1 MKRSC
6 WLAAACLGLVLLG
19 AATTAHAS
27 ARPHVT
33 VIGDSI
39 MTGVLWHAKPM
50 AILGQGIDLLMEV
63 GVCRRIEGVSC
74 PYEGAE
80 VPTLVD
86 LVPQLQPDIGKT
98 VIVEMGYNEPAGGFA
113 QKIDDAMHVLVQA
126 GVSRVLWV
134 NMREAE
140 GQYSAMNAEL
150 LAAATRYP
158 QLTVIDWNTYAA
170 GHPEWFQNDGLH
182 LLESGGGGL
191 ATLLHD
197 ALERLILTAA
207 PPQSLFPGPP
217 VVTSTDLPFA
227 RVGHRYSDQFV
238 ASRGMTPYRWQITSG
253 PLPPGLHL
261 LADGT
266 LSGVPR
272 RAGRHPLA
280 FRVSDALGQVATEH
294 ATLVIE
300 AKRRGSGT

>member
-1 MKRSC
+1 VKLCC
-6 WLAAACLGLVLLG
+6 WFAAACLGLVPLG
-19 AATTAHAS
+19 ADTTAHAS
-27 ARPHVT
+27 TRPHVT

-74 PYEGAE
+74 PFEGAE

-86 LVPQLQPDIGKT
+86 LVPQLQPDIGKI
-98 VIVEMGYNEPAGGFA
+98 VIVEMGYNEPAGDFA
-113 QKIDDAMHVLVQA
+113 QEIDDTMQVLFQV

-140 GQYSAMNAEL
+140 GQYPAMNAEL
-150 LAAATRYP
+150 LAAARRYP

-182 LLESGGGGL
+182 LLESGGEGL
-191 ATLLHD
+191 ATVLHD
-197 ALERLILTAA
+197 ALERLVLRPAS
-207 PPQSLFPGPP
+207 PQGLFPGPP
-217 VVTSTDLPFA
+217 VLTGTDLPSA
-227 RVGHRYSDQFV
+227 RVGHRYSDQLV
-238 ASRGMTPYRWQITSG
+238 ASRGMTPYRWQVTSG

-266 LSGVPR
+266 LSGAPR
-272 RAGRHPLA
+272 RAGRFPLA
-280 FRVSDALGQVATEH
+280 FRVTDALGQVATEH
-294 ATLVIE
+294 ARLVI
-300 AKRRGSGT
+300 AANPDLP